1 MGSGMKLKLFY
12 ASTVLLA
19 LSLSGCNTDTAASDE
34 QTDPV
39 LVEFPVV
46 YIERSAITNN
56 STVDNSDEE
65 TPEPAQFFARNP
77 IKFNAGAS
85 LLIKKNAFAESIA
98 VNLTQSLFLT
108 ENGEQ
113 SQNGNIDIR
122 DLCVS
127 SDGQSFLVSIRAPEI
142 ADVDDNEQPKWNIW
156 YYQQSTNLLE
166 PLITNAQLAEQ
177 GDDLMASY
185 LPDGRII
192 FASNRQKN
200 ARAILLDE
208 GKPQYTAMT
217 ERSGD
222 SAFNI
227 HIINADGSNIKQLT
241 FNLSHDFYPLILQ
254 SGHVLYSRWDTMGG
268 NDKINLYRMNPD
280 GTDNQLIY
288 GWHSQQVNLNG
299 ELVNLDYINV
309 QQLPNGELFIAFT
322 ANEASRYQKLPMT
335 LNVDDFSDFQQS
347 LSTSS
352 VVGSSM
358 TTLFSN
364 EVFNFS
370 ATENIS
376 NSGKVTFIY
385 PLPDNSE
392 RYLLSWDLC
401 KVIFNDELKACG
413 QLTTEQLAQEGV
425 VAAPESYELWLY
437 NAKDNTQRIV
447 AQPSPNNMI
456 SEALVMQ
463 PSDVPTIFIADKDFS
478 TGLDVELVNEQAGAI
493 HIRSVYDVDGVDVS
507 AGIDSLKDPTLTTAA
522 NLPARFLRIIRG
534 VPLPPPEVRQ
544 LSNTDFGAST
554 NQLMREIIGYTPIQ
568 PDGSVKVK
576 VPANVPLAL
585 SVLDVNGQR
594 IGGRHRQWIT
604 VAAGETLECHGC
616 HSGNSQSTHG
626 RLDAQLPSINSGAAS
641 TGTAFLHTNSNIVPI
656 AGQTMAEADEHTNE
670 LATLTAD
677 ILYRDI
683 WTDEN
688 LSAKNEELTLSYQQL
703 TTEQPSGSNCFEQW
717 TAYCRIQI
725 NYQAHIQPIWQSSR
739 PIVDETT
746 QALLGDNQCTG
757 CHSVTDEDNL
767 AQVPAA
773 QLDLSASASSEQPV
787 HFTSYREL
795 FFSDVEQEVVEGILI
810 DKRVPALD
818 DEGNIIYQRDNDGE
832 LILDEDNNPIEV
844 LTTIAVSPML
854 NVSSARS
861 NSDFFQLFN
870 QSTHNE
876 MLSKHEL
883 KLLSEWLDIG
893 GQYYNTPF
901 YPQE

>member
-19 LSLSGCNTDTAASDE
+19 LSLSGCNTDTVTSDE

-46 YIERSAITNN
+46 YIERSAITNHVN
-56 STVDNSDEE
+56 LDSSDEE
-65 TPEPAQFFARNP
+65 TPEPAQFFSRNP
-77 IKFNAGAS
+77 VHFNPGAS
-85 LLIKKNAFAESIA
+85 LLMKKNAFAESIA
-98 VNLTQSLFLT
+98 VNLTQSLFFT
-108 ENGEQ
+108 EDAEPSQ
-113 SQNGNIDIR
+113 SGNIDIR
-122 DLCVS
+122 DLRVA

-142 ADVDDNEQPKWNIW
+142 TDADENEQPRWNIW
-156 YYQQSTNLLE
+156 YYQQSTNLLA

-177 GDDLMASY
+177 GDDLMANY

-254 SGHVLYSRWDTMGG
+254 SGHVLYSRWDSMGG

-288 GWHSQQVNLNG
+288 GWHSQQVNLSG

-335 LNVDDFSDFQQS
+335 LNIDDFSDFQQP
-347 LSTSS
+347 LSTSN
-352 VVGSSM
+352 VVDASM
-358 TTLFSN
+358 KTLFSN
-364 EVFNFS
+364 GVFNFS
-370 ATENIS
+370 ATEDIS
-376 NSGKVTFIY
+376 NSGKVNFIY

-413 QLTTEQLAQEGV
+413 QLTTEQLAQEGLA
-425 VAAPESYELWLY
+425 AAPESYELWLY
-437 NAKDNTQRIV
+437 NAKDNTQRMV
-447 AQPSPNNMI
+447 AQPSPDSI
-456 SEALVMQ
+456 ITEAMVMQ
-463 PSDVPTIFIADKDFS
+463 PSEVPPIFIADKGFS
-478 TGLDVELVNEQAGAI
+478 TGLDVGLANEQAGAI
-493 HIRSVYDVDGVDVS
+493 HIRSVYDFDGVDVS
-507 AGIDSLKDPTLTTAA
+507 AGIDNLKDPTVTAAA

-534 VPLPPPEVRQ
+534 VPMPPPEVRQ
-544 LSNTDFGAST
+544 LNGTDFGAST

-585 SVLDVNGQR
+585 SVLDAQGQR

-604 VAAGETLECHGC
+604 VTAGETLECHGC
-616 HSGNSQSTHG
+616 HSGNSQIAHG
-626 RLDAQLPSINSGAAS
+626 RFDAQLPSINSGAAS
-641 TGTAFLHTNSNIVPI
+641 TGISFPHTNSDIVPI

-670 LATLTAD
+670 LATVTAD
-677 ILYRDI
+677 IVYRDI

-688 LSAKNEELTLSYQQL
+688 LSAKNEAFTWSYQQL
-703 TTEQPSGSNCFEQW
+703 TTELPNGVSCFEQW

-725 NYQAHIQPIWQSSR
+725 NYQAHIQPLWQLSR
-739 PIVDETT
+739 PVIDENT

-773 QLDLSASASSEQPV
+773 QLDLSENASSDQPAHV
-787 HFTSYREL
+787 TSYREL
-795 FFSDVEQEVVEGILI
+795 FFNDVEQEVVEGILI

-818 DEGNIIYQRDNDGE
+818 GEGNIIYQRDADGE
-832 LILDEDNNPIEV
+832 LILDEDDNPIEV

-854 NVSSARS
+854 NVNSARN

-870 QSTHNE
+870 EATHNN
-876 MLSKHEL
+876 MLSEHEL